1 MFLLDMRFGFRG
13 RRQSLIRP
21 RTGNNK
27 AYLNFFKALS
37 SSLWMSAAF
46 LVCFLSIFF
55 LPFAKAIS
63 NLARCPFQK
72 SLTGTQVC
80 PFADIA
86 NKIFFSSLLFSNSF
100 LNLPGSI

>member
-1 MFLLDMRFGFRG
+1 MLDMRFGFRG
-13 RRQSLIRP
+13 RRQSQIRP
-21 RTGNNK
+21 RTANNK

-37 SSLWMSAAF
+37 VSLLISAVF

-55 LPFAKAIS
+55 LPFANAIS

-100 LNLPGSI
+100 LNLTGYI